1 MGLDESEFWLS
12 TYAKIKALED
22 AQEIQDK
29 RRDFFPAFLI
39 SLGLNQLNSE
49 DGKVY
54 TPQDILE
61 FQYSKTP
68 SVNFTPEPKAE
79 MGAYQSN
86 WREAKA
92 FMKGK

>member
-1 MGLDESEFWLS
+1 M
-12 TYAKIKALED
+12 
-22 AQEIQDK
+22 QDR

-39 SLGLNQLNSE
+39 SLELNKLKPE

-61 FQYSKTP
+61 FQYSKQP

-79 MGAYQSN
+79 LGAYQSD
-86 WREAKA
+86 WRAAKA